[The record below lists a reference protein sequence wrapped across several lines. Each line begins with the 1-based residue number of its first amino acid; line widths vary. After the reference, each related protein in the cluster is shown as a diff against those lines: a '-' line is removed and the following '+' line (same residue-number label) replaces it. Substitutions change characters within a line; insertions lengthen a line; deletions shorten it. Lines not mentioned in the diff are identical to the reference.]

1 MQAHQMVGA
10 SIDLRERQPLP
21 FVVPWASTSTS
32 LYSSY
37 WEMGVLVYDGTPI
50 LSLIQIIKHPR
61 FRLGLPQVLNSGC
74 AYLDN
79 SGGRITAEIASSVY
93 TFEKFLNT
101 LFYIVIRKIH
111 RFGALVE
118 ENRTMTKWGTGG
130 G

>member
-37 WEMGVLVYDGTPI
+37 WETGVLLYDGTPI
-50 LSLIQIIKHPR
+50 LSLIQIVKHPR
-61 FRLGLPQVLNSGC
+61 LRLGLPQVLNSGC

-79 SGGRITAEIASSVY
+79 SGGRITAEIALSVC

-101 LFYIVIRKIH
+101 LFYMVIRKIH
-111 RFGALVE
+111 RFGALAE
-118 ENRTMTKWGTGG
+118 ETGR
-130 G
+130 